1 MCVCWYPVALILVCI
16 ADISRLHLK
25 IDSVGGGCLCDV
37 NIPLITYFAFFFR
50 LILISTVV
58 FFSRHF
64 HFHLIFMCA
73 GIFRFWCLI
82 QFCMLIFYFVVS
94 WCNMPACDFFAAV
107 QYRCELSLLLLLML
121 TFCMWHGQMNV
132 RDEWNESQ
140 SIDFTRHFFVFVTAA
155 WQLIALQSVQI

>member
-16 ADISRLHLK
+16 ADISWLHLK

-37 NIPLITYFAFFFR
+37 NIPLITFFCVLFSSYFDFNCCFS
-50 LILISTVV
+50 LST
-58 FFSRHF
+58 FQ
-64 HFHLIFMCA
+64 
-73 GIFRFWCLI
+73 FRFWCLI
-82 QFCMLIFYFVVS
+82 QFCMFIFYFVVS

-155 WQLIALQSVQI
+155 WRLIALQSVQI